1 MFLNIFT
8 KVKQFSGILLFC
20 TLTGCASQIMGDFV
34 GKPISLVVGQYGF
47 PVGSYDI
54 DKDTR
59 AFVWQMNQT
68 VVVPGTS
75 YTRGSVIG
83 NQIFAST
90 YSSPTYS
97 GNLACSYI
105 LHAARNGTN
114 LDGPAGWTVI
124 GYEKPK
130 FGCN

>member
-83 NQIFAST
+83 MPLKELF
-90 YSSPTYS
+90 
-97 GNLACSYI
+97 L
-105 LHAARNGTN
+105 
-114 LDGPAGWTVI
+114 
-124 GYEKPK
+124 
-130 FGCN
+130 